1 MIDRQRA
8 LPIWPTSSF
17 PTAGTT
23 ARSRS
28 NSRPA
33 GARRV
38 QRLVGPAIRAGET
51 FDRVTEKAL
60 EEARAVVVLW
70 SRRSVESD
78 WVRAEATQARATRR
92 LVPVMIERCRRPV
105 IFELSTRRTWRAGAA
120 MPPDPRWRTFIDD
133 LRRTTG
139 EARQDPRSRSSVR
152 LRRPQVAKARA
163 VELPSGSGPRCSR
176 PQAWRIGLCFR
187 ETERRAHGG
196 NSLHTA
202 VSVAQNGVTL
212 AVLPFAN
219 LSADPAQDYSPTALP
234 RRSSI
239 GWRGFRRCG

>member
-1 MIDRQRA
+1 MIDRRRA

-28 NSRPA
+28 NSRPGWSA
-33 GARRV
+33 TGSASG
-38 QRLVGPAIRAGET
+38 GPGDPCGET

-70 SRRSVESD
+70 SRRSVESTGYARRQRRREPRVACAGD
-78 WVRAEATQARATRR
+78 DRA
-92 LVPVMIERCRRPV
+92 CRRPV
-105 IFELSTRRTWRAGAA
+105 IFELVHTADLAGWSA
-120 MPPDPRWRTFIDD
+120 MPPIPVANIH
-133 LRRTTG
+133 RRPAAHHRRG
-139 EARQDPRSRSSVR
+139 RQDPA
-152 LRRPQVAKARA
+152 LAQQRPVAAAQVAKARA
-163 VELPSGSGPRCSR
+163 VELPSGSGRVARGRSLAYWALFPRNGSVEPR
-176 PQAWRIGLCFR
+176 
-187 ETERRAHGG
+187 G
-196 NSLHTA
+196 NSLHTG

-219 LSADPAQDYSPTALP
+219 LSADPARTISPTALP